1 MGKKKALKEAAAEER
16 ETPGNIGDF
25 LDENSLAHRLLKKI
39 DKAKDRAFFLSKF
52 CFCASYASVQFDEC
66 ELDEMETLLD
76 EIGDELFVAHE
87 MICSSWNYQKETP
100 GPAEIKEQA
109 A

>member
-1 MGKKKALKEAAAEER
+1 MGKKKEKGGNQKPR

-39 DKAKDRAFFLSKF
+39 DKAKDRTFFLSKF
-52 CFCASYASVQFDEC
+52 CFCASEARVHFDEC

-76 EIGDELFVAHE
+76 EIGDELLVAHE
-87 MICSSWNYQKETP
+87 MICSSWNYQKKTP
-100 GPAEIKEQA
+100 GPAEIKDQA